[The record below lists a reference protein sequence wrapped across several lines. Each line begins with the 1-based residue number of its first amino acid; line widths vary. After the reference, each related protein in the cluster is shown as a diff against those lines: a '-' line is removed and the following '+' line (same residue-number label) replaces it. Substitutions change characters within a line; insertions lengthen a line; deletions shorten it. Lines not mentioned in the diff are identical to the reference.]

1 MRLLGSLRLGS
12 ALVATVG
19 LSGGA
24 ARAQVAEGFA
34 VNRFEPAEKGSTW
47 FANESLDLRGHVRP
61 AVGVTGEFS
70 YRSLLL
76 FQPDGDVRASVI
88 RNQFVFHPGASIVLY
103 DRLRLAF
110 NLPIQAGADG
120 HTGSVTRDGVTT
132 TFLAPPESGG
142 LGDLRLGADA
152 RLFGRYGDPI
162 TIAAGVQAWAPTG
175 RQRQWIGD
183 GEFRARPR
191 VMVAGDVGMF
201 TYAGQLAVTWR
212 SRDETIGFGAV
223 GSDVVVTA
231 AAGAKLL
238 DRNLVVGPELW
249 ASSTFGDFF
258 GKKTT
263 PVEAAL
269 GAHYLAWNELRFG
282 LGAGAGLTRAFG
294 SPVVRYMAS
303 IEWAPAD
310 APKSH
315 SE

>member
-1 MRLLGSLRLGS
+1 MRLRLAT
-12 ALVATVG
+12 ALVATFG
-19 LSGGA
+19 LFGGLA
-24 ARAQVAEGFA
+24 HAQGTAPGFA
-34 VNRFEPAEKGSTW
+34 VNRFEPAEKGSHW
-47 FANESLDLRGHVRP
+47 FANESLDLRGHLRP
-61 AVGVTGEFS
+61 AVSVTGEFS

-76 FQPDGDVRASVI
+76 YQPDGDIRASVV
-88 RNQFVFHPGASIVLY
+88 RNQFVFHPGASVVLV

-120 HTGSVTRDGVTT
+120 HTGTVTQGGVTT
-132 TFLAPPESGG
+132 TFLAPPDSGG
-142 LGDLRLGADA
+142 IGDLRLAADA
-152 RLFGRYGDPI
+152 RVYGQYGDPV
-162 TIAAGVQAWAPTG
+162 TIAAGLQAWLPTG

-183 GEFRARPR
+183 GEVRLRPR

-201 TYAGQLAVTWR
+201 AYAGQLAVTWR
-212 SRDETIGFGAV
+212 SRDEIVGPGSIG
-223 GSDVVVTA
+223 SELNLTA

-269 GAHYLAWNELRFG
+269 GAHYLAWNEVRF
-282 LGAGAGLTRAFG
+282 GAGAGTGLTRAFG

-303 IEWAPAD
+303 IEWVPGAT
-310 APKSH
+310 K
-315 SE
+315 